1 MTKWLILIAAL
12 LSGWGGWHFGSRA
25 GEAAIESL
33 AKARIEAREA
43 KAELAKVQVGLNK
56 DLLLLQTK
64 YGTDQQK
71 LQESNTRAQAEFTRL
86 LDGRDKRIADLGAS
100 HKAAQGNISELAK
113 VLSNPS
119 TSAAD
124 RLLVQGQINDL
135 TQKLAQTQVLMEG
148 LSCSKVA
155 VPAELLKPMR
165 EDQP

>member
-12 LSGWGGWHFGSRA
+12 LSGWGGWHLGSRA
-25 GEAAIESL
+25 GEDALQSL
-33 AKARIEAREA
+33 AKAKDEAREA
-43 KAELAKVQVGLNK
+43 KAELAKVQGGLNK
-56 DLLLLQTK
+56 DLLQLQTK
-64 YGTDQQK
+64 YVSDQQK
-71 LQESNTRAQAEFTRL
+71 LQESNTRAQTEFTRL

-113 VLSNPS
+113 VLANPG

-124 RLLVQGQINDL
+124 RLRVQGQIDDL
-135 TQKLAQTQVLMEG
+135 TKKLAQSQVLLEG
-148 LSCSKVA
+148 LTCSKVA

>member
-1 MTKWLILIAAL
+1 MTKWLIVIAAL
-12 LSGWGGWHFGSRA
+12 ISGWGGWHFGSRA
-25 GEAAIESL
+25 GEDALESL
-33 AKARIEAREA
+33 AAAKESARKAKE
-43 KAELAKVQVGLNK
+43 ELATVQTGLNK
-56 DLLLLQTK
+56 NLLQLQTK
-64 YGTDQQK
+64 YSDDQQK
-71 LQESNTRAQAEFTRL
+71 LQESNNRAQAEFTRL

-124 RLLVQGQINDL
+124 RLLVQSQIDEL
-135 TQKLAQTQVLMEG
+135 TKKLAQSQVLLEG
-148 LSCSKVA
+148 LTCSKVA

>member
-25 GEAAIESL
+25 GEEALQSL
-33 AKARIEAREA
+33 AKAKDEAREA

-56 DLLLLQTK
+56 DLLQLQTK
-64 YGTDQQK
+64 YGSDQQK

-113 VLSNPS
+113 VLANPG

-135 TQKLAQTQVLMEG
+135 TQKLTQTQALMEG
-148 LSCSKVA
+148 LTCSKVA

>member
-1 MTKWLILIAAL
+1 MTKWLVLIAAVL
-12 LSGWGGWHFGSRA
+12 TGWGGWYAGSWSGRDA
-25 GEAAIESL
+25 LETL
-33 AKARIEAREA
+33 DKAKREAREA
-43 KAELAKVQVGLNK
+43 KAELAKVQAGLNK
-56 DLLLLQTK
+56 DLKQLQTK
-64 YGTDQQK
+64 YGEDQQK

-86 LDGRDKRIADLGAS
+86 LDGRDKRIADLGTS

-124 RLLVQGQINDL
+124 RLLVQGQIDELNK
-135 TQKLAQTQVLMEG
+135 KLAQTQVLMEG
-148 LSCSKVA
+148 LTCSKVA